1 MQNNKI
7 FFKMMRCILVYTT
20 FIAKIIP
27 QMKHLFCICFLLASN
42 LHAQDVFNRYATD
55 ADVTHL
61 NVSPQMFQLL
71 SKFKV
76 STSDPE
82 SQAFI
87 TMIQSLRHFRVM
99 STKNAEISS
108 AMEEWL
114 KKEIDQTA
122 LESVLNITEKG
133 VKVQFAAVYGEGEAT
148 VNRLLMYVQGLQDYM
163 DNEASI
169 QLNTETRFDFVLLEI
184 GGNIDLNQVA
194 LITQLVEIPGGRY
207 LEALKD

>member
-7 FFKMMRCILVYTT
+7 FLKMMRCILVYTT

-114 KKEIDQTA
+114 KKEIDQTP
-122 LESVLNITEKG
+122 LESVLNITENG

-194 LITQLVEIPGGRY
+194 LISQLVEIPGGQY

>member
-7 FFKMMRCILVYTT
+7 FLKMMRCILVYTT

-99 STKNAEISS
+99 STKNAVISS

-114 KKEIDQTA
+114 KKEIDQTP
-122 LESVLNITEKG
+122 LESVLNITENG
-133 VKVQFAAVYGEGEAT
+133 VKVQFAAVYVEGEAT

-194 LITQLVEIPGGRY
+194 LISQLVEIPGGQY

>member
-7 FFKMMRCILVYTT
+7 FFKMMCCILVYTT

-42 LHAQDVFNRYATD
+42 LHAQDVFKRYATHEE
-55 ADVTHL
+55 VTHL
-61 NVSPQMFQLL
+61 SLSPQMFQLL
-71 SKFKV
+71 SKFNV

-99 STKNAEISS
+99 STKNAQISL

-122 LESVLNITEKG
+122 LESVLNLTEKG
-133 VKVQFAAVYGEGEAT
+133 VKVQFAAVYGEDEAT

-184 GGNIDLNQVA
+184 AGKIDLNQVA
-194 LITQLVEIPGGRY
+194 LISQLVEIPGGRY
-207 LEALKD
+207 LEVLKD

>member
-7 FFKMMRCILVYTT
+7 FLKMMRCILVYTT

-99 STKNAEISS
+99 STKNAVISS

-114 KKEIDQTA
+114 KKEIDQTP
-122 LESVLNITEKG
+122 LESVLNITENG

-184 GGNIDLNQVA
+184 DGNIDLNQVA
-194 LITQLVEIPGGRY
+194 LISQLVEIPGGQY

>member
-7 FFKMMRCILVYTT
+7 FLKMMRCILVYTT
-20 FIAKIIP
+20 FISKIIP
-27 QMKHLFCICFLLASN
+27 QMKHLFYICFLLASN

-99 STKNAEISS
+99 STKNAVISS

-114 KKEIDQTA
+114 KKEIDQTP

-194 LITQLVEIPGGRY
+194 LISQLVEIPGGQY

>member
-7 FFKMMRCILVYTT
+7 FLKMMRCILVYTT
-20 FIAKIIP
+20 FISKIIP
-27 QMKHLFCICFLLASN
+27 QMKHLFYICFLLASN

-114 KKEIDQTA
+114 KKEIDQTP
-122 LESVLNITEKG
+122 LESVLNITENG

-194 LITQLVEIPGGRY
+194 LISQLVEIPGGQY

>member
-1 MQNNKI
+1 M
-7 FFKMMRCILVYTT
+7 
-20 FIAKIIP
+20 
-27 QMKHLFCICFLLASN
+27 ASN

-55 ADVTHL
+55 AEVTHL

-99 STKNAEISS
+99 STKNTQISS

-133 VKVQFAAVYGEGEAT
+133 VKVQFAAVYGEDEAT

-194 LITQLVEIPGGRY
+194 LISQLVEIPEGQY

>member
-7 FFKMMRCILVYTT
+7 FLKMMRCILVYTT

-76 STSDPE
+76 TTSDPE

-114 KKEIDQTA
+114 KKEIDQTP
-122 LESVLNITEKG
+122 LESVLNITENG
-133 VKVQFAAVYGEGEAT
+133 VKVQFAAVYGEDEAT

-194 LITQLVEIPGGRY
+194 LISQLVEIPGGQY

>member
-7 FFKMMRCILVYTT
+7 FLKMMRCILVYTT

-76 STSDPE
+76 TTSDPE

-114 KKEIDQTA
+114 KKEIDQTP
-122 LESVLNITEKG
+122 LESVLNITENG

-194 LITQLVEIPGGRY
+194 LISQLVEIPGGQY

>member
-7 FFKMMRCILVYTT
+7 FLKMMRCILVYTT
-20 FIAKIIP
+20 FISKIIP
-27 QMKHLFCICFLLASN
+27 QMKYLFYICFLLASN

-76 STSDPE
+76 TTSDPE

-114 KKEIDQTA
+114 KKEIDQTP
-122 LESVLNITEKG
+122 LESVLNITENG

-194 LITQLVEIPGGRY
+194 LISQFVEIPGGQY

>member
-7 FFKMMRCILVYTT
+7 FLKMMRCILVYTT
-20 FIAKIIP
+20 FKAKIIP

-61 NVSPQMFQLL
+61 NVSPQMFQFL

-99 STKNAEISS
+99 STKNAQISL
-108 AMEEWL
+108 AMEGWL

-122 LESVLNITEKG
+122 LESVLNLTEKG
-133 VKVQFAAVYGEGEAT
+133 IKVQFAAVYGEDEAT
-148 VNRLLMYVQGLQDYM
+148 VNRLLMYVQGLQDHM

-184 GGNIDLNQVA
+184 AGKIDLNQVA

-207 LEALKD
+207 LEALKG

>member
-7 FFKMMRCILVYTT
+7 FLKMMRCILVYTT

-122 LESVLNITEKG
+122 LESVLNITENG

-194 LITQLVEIPGGRY
+194 LISQLVEIPGGQY

>member
-7 FFKMMRCILVYTT
+7 FFKMMCCILVYTT

-42 LHAQDVFNRYATD
+42 LHAQDVFKRYATHSE
-55 ADVTHL
+55 VTHL

-76 STSDPE
+76 STSDPK

-87 TMIQSLRHFRVM
+87 IMIQSLRHFRVM
-99 STKNAEISS
+99 STKNAQISL

-122 LESVLNITEKG
+122 LESVLNLTEKG
-133 VKVQFAAVYGEGEAT
+133 VKVQFAAVYGEDEAT

-184 GGNIDLNQVA
+184 AGKIDLNQVA

-207 LEALKD
+207 LEVLKD

>member
-7 FFKMMRCILVYTT
+7 FLKMMRCILVYTT

-27 QMKHLFCICFLLASN
+27 QMKHLFCICFLFASN

-99 STKNAEISS
+99 STKNAVISS

-114 KKEIDQTA
+114 KKEIDQTP
-122 LESVLNITEKG
+122 LESVLNITENG

-194 LITQLVEIPGGRY
+194 LISQLVEIPGGQY

>member
-7 FFKMMRCILVYTT
+7 FLKMMRCILVYTT

-99 STKNAEISS
+99 STKNAVISS

-114 KKEIDQTA
+114 KKEIDQTP
-122 LESVLNITEKG
+122 LESVLNITENG
-133 VKVQFAAVYGEGEAT
+133 VKVQFAAAYGEGEAT

-194 LITQLVEIPGGRY
+194 LISQLVEIPGGQY